1 MAEAALLCQAQQ
13 KCGLDIGNDAASC
26 EELYLDEAT
35 FATGCE
41 VRAARLLLTEK
52 ITCARMWEQYL
63 RAQERGENE

>member
-52 ITCARMWEQYL
+52 ILCARMWEIYL
-63 RAQERGENE
+63 QAQRSTPDE